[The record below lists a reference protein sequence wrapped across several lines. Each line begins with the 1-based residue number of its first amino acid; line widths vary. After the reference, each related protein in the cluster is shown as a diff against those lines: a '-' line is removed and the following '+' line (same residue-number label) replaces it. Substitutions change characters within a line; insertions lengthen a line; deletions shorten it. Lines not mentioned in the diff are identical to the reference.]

1 MFETILGVSRKIVAM
16 LLLLMGTS
24 PKLKKEEAK
33 IPSKISS
40 KGYLYIGTTSKSLF
54 WNIIN
59 IKLLQFNTTTCI
71 SYHILVI
78 YTHRVVF
85 FVSILLLILTP
96 IEWDSFS
103 VWHTFEHNKGIH
115 VISVRLGSDLF
126 RPPILPPT
134 DKAT

>member
-71 SYHILVI
+71 SYRIPYPRNL
-78 YTHRVVF
+78 YTQS
-85 FVSILLLILTP
+85 SIFCIDIIINIDP
-96 IEWDSFS
+96 DW
-103 VWHTFEHNKGIH
+103 
-115 VISVRLGSDLF
+115 VR
-126 RPPILPPT
+126 
-134 DKAT
+134 